1 MSKGLEKRKLASDV
15 LDYLEDES
23 GTETKENEV
32 KLIPVDKLV
41 PFHNHPFKLYEG
53 QRLDDMVESIKEHG
67 VMIPILARMYKGKL
81 EILSGHNRLNASI
94 IAGLKEVPVIEK
106 VGLSEKEA
114 YTYVIETNLIQ
125 RGFSELLPSEQAAAL
140 EIEYD
145 KVISQGKR
153 NDIIR
158 EIEKLSGI
166 ESTSGQS
173 DQKLDK
179 RDAIS
184 SEYGMSGSKMARML
198 RINHLVV
205 ILLEACSNSRDQ
217 LMLLLLSET
226 GFRIGEIL
234 GIKYTQDIDYQ
245 KRTIR
250 VMYREDN
257 ENDAR
262 AKNAEYRRSKI
273 SAETFDIL
281 MYYLAENRE
290 LLKDSDY
297 LFLNLTGENTGE
309 PENVNTVYA
318 MLRRLEEKTG
328 VKATPHMLRHYFAN
342 ERRKSGWDLA
352 LISKALGH
360 KNISTTEAY
369 LNIDADELSQ
379 ATDEYY
385 SKNKSLFM
393 VDKLI

>member
-15 LDYLEDES
+15 LDYLDDES
-23 GTETKENEV
+23 GVEIKENEV

-67 VMIPILARMYKGKL
+67 MMIPILGRMYKGKL
-81 EILSGHNRLNASI
+81 EILSGHNRLNAAI
-94 IAGLKEVPVIEK
+94 KAGLKEVPVIEK
-106 VGLSEKEA
+106 IGLSEKEA

-125 RGFSELLPSEQAAAL
+125 RGFAELLPSEQAAAL

-198 RINHLVV
+198 RINHLVQPFKDMV
-205 ILLEACSNSRDQ
+205 DANAINKGAYFHISFMPEEQQ
-217 LMLLLLSET
+217 LWV
-226 GFRIGEIL
+226 FHAVN
-234 GIKYTQDIDYQ
+234 DYG
-245 KRTIR
+245 
-250 VMYREDN
+250 Y
-257 ENDAR
+257 
-262 AKNAEYRRSKI
+262 KI
-273 SAETFDIL
+273 SEEIAKLFRDSEETLTEQMVRDTVDDLVNGKKTEKKFQSVKL
-281 MYYLAENRE
+281 QTAVYQRYFRE
-290 LLKDSDY
+290 V
-297 LFLNLTGENTGE
+297 E
-309 PENVNTVYA
+309 PTEAVSIIEKA
-318 MLRRLEEKTG
+318 LE
-328 VKATPHMLRHYFAN
+328 MYFAT
-342 ERRKSGWDLA
+342 K
-352 LISKALGH
+352 
-360 KNISTTEAY
+360 
-369 LNIDADELSQ
+369 
-379 ATDEYY
+379 
-385 SKNKSLFM
+385 
-393 VDKLI
+393 

>member
-1 MSKGLEKRKLASDV
+1 MSKELGKRKLASDV
-15 LDYLEDES
+15 LDYLEDDNLTAS
-23 GTETKENEV
+23 RENEV
-32 KLIPVDKLV
+32 KLVPVEQLV

-81 EILSGHNRLNASI
+81 EILSGHNRLNAAVR
-94 IAGLKEVPVIEK
+94 AGVSEVPVIEK
-106 VGLSEKEA
+106 IGLTEKEA

-198 RINHLVV
+198 RINHLVQPFKDMV
-205 ILLEACSNSRDQ
+205 DANAINKGAYFHISFMPEEKQLWVYQAVNEYGYKISEDIAKMFRDNE
-217 LMLLLLSET
+217 ET
-226 GFRIGEIL
+226 LTEQYVRETVDDLVNGKKTEKKFQSVKL
-234 GIKYTQDIDYQ
+234 QTVTYQ
-245 KRTIR
+245 K
-250 VMYREDN
+250 Y
-257 ENDAR
+257 
-262 AKNAEYRRSKI
+262 
-273 SAETFDIL
+273 F
-281 MYYLAENRE
+281 
-290 LLKDSDY
+290 KDV
-297 LFLNLTGENTGE
+297 E
-309 PENVNTVYA
+309 PKEAVNII
-318 MLRRLEEKTG
+318 E
-328 VKATPHMLRHYFAN
+328 
-342 ERRKSGWDLA
+342 
-352 LISKALGH
+352 KALEMYFT
-360 KNISTTEAY
+360 K
-369 LNIDADELSQ
+369 
-379 ATDEYY
+379 
-385 SKNKSLFM
+385 K
-393 VDKLI
+393 